1 MGKVIPFPNIK
12 LEREE
17 QAFQTTDSISLELLT
32 LLEKYNIDT
41 TRESFIYDMAW
52 VVKFIEVMVD
62 NQYGI
67 ENKLGEQIRKH
78 KPHDLYEKT
87 PT

>member
-17 QAFQTTDSISLELLT
+17 QAFQTTDSISLELLN

-41 TRESFIYDMAW
+41 R
-52 VVKFIEVMVD
+52 VVYLRHGV
-62 NQYGI
+62 GC
-67 ENKLGEQIRKH
+67 QIH
-78 KPHDLYEKT
+78 
-87 PT
+87 

>member
-17 QAFQTTDSISLELLT
+17 QAFQTTDSISLELLN

-41 TRESFIYDMAW
+41 TRESFIYDSR
-52 VVKFIEVMVD
+52 VVYLRHGV
-62 NQYGI
+62 GC
-67 ENKLGEQIRKH
+67 QIH
-78 KPHDLYEKT
+78 
-87 PT
+87 

>member
-17 QAFQTTDSISLELLT
+17 QAFQTTDSISLELLN

-41 TRESFIYDMAW
+41 THESFIYDMAW
-52 VVKFIEVMVD
+52 VVNSLRLWLTINMV
-62 NQYGI
+62 
-67 ENKLGEQIRKH
+67 
-78 KPHDLYEKT
+78 
-87 PT
+87 